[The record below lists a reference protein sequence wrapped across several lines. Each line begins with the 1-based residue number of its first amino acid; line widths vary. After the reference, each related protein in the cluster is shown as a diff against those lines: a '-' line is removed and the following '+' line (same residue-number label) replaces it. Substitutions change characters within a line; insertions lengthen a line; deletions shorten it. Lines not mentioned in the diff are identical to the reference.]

1 MLYQRLATSAVLISI
16 VVALIYLDHRFP
28 TGGLWLLPLLL
39 FFSVGTA
46 IDVTRLWRSANY
58 PVRPLPTKIG
68 VAIVVLIASVPML
81 WPLSGE
87 LYPADCP
94 VGRLGWIS
102 VGAIVA
108 LGLAIG
114 NEMFRYRPGETG
126 AAGCVMTAS
135 FTILY
140 IGVPMAFLVAIRCLG
155 SSHWGLAALISLV
168 AATKAADAGAYFT
181 GRAIGRHKLIPRLS
195 PGKTIEGA
203 LGGVAASIG
212 VSFAMF
218 HWLIPALTGTPID
231 YPIWGPIVFGLVC
244 SNCGMFGDLAESLM
258 KRDSGAKDSGN
269 LLPGLGG
276 VWDVTDSL
284 IATALP
290 GFLCFAIGVA
300 GAPV

>member
-1 MLYQRLATSAVLISI
+1 MLHQRLATSAVLISV
-16 VVALIYLDHRFP
+16 VVALLYFDYRLP
-28 TGGLWLLPLLL
+28 LGGLCLLPLLL
-39 FFSVGTA
+39 FFAVGTA
-46 IDVTRLWRSANY
+46 IDVTRLWRLAKY
-58 PVRPLPTKIG
+58 PVRPLPAQVG
-68 VAIVVLIASVPML
+68 VAIVVLVSCIPML

-87 LYPADCP
+87 AYPADCP

-102 VGAIVA
+102 VGALLA
-108 LGLAIG
+108 MGMAIG
-114 NEMFRYRPGETG
+114 LEMYHYQAGSSG
-126 AAGCVMTAS
+126 AAGRVMTAA

-140 IGVPMAFLVAIRCLG
+140 IGVPMAFLVAIRGLG
-155 SSHWGLAALISLV
+155 EPQWGLAALISLV

-203 LGGVAASIG
+203 VGGIAFSIA

-218 HWLIPALTGTPID
+218 EWLMPAIRGAAID
-231 YPIWGPIVFGLVC
+231 YPIWGPIAFGLIC
-244 SNCGMFGDLAESLM
+244 STCGMFGDLAESLM
-258 KRDSGAKDSGN
+258 KRDSGAKDSGT

-290 GFLCFAIGVA
+290 GYLCFAIGVA
-300 GAPV
+300 GTAF